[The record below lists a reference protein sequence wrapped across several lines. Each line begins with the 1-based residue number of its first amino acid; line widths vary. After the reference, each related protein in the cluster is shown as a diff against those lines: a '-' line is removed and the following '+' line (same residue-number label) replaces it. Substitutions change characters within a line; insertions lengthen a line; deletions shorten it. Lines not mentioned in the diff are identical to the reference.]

1 MRSCRSRLCNPRG
14 TGLEPHYH
22 ACWVSLATRAEG
34 CPWCFVPDEEHGR
47 GLYFPQVTTTARNN
61 AVALLNVYPSLKMFS
76 HPTSRYAE
84 VVNDDT
90 SELSYTL
97 ARLSAADELGPVAA
111 EAEAQ
116 PDTKS

>member
-1 MRSCRSRLCNPRG
+1 MDNIPISAFD
-14 TGLEPHYH
+14 GLYG
-22 ACWVSLATRAEG
+22 SLATGAEG
-34 CPWCFVPDEEHGR
+34 CSWFFAPDEEHGR
-47 GLYFPQVTTTARNN
+47 GLYFPQVTTAARNN
-61 AVALLNVYPSLKMFS
+61 AVALRNVYPSLKMFLI
-76 HPTSRYAE
+76 PTSRYAE

>member
-1 MRSCRSRLCNPRG
+1 
-14 TGLEPHYH
+14 
-22 ACWVSLATRAEG
+22 
-34 CPWCFVPDEEHGR
+34 
-47 GLYFPQVTTTARNN
+47 
-61 AVALLNVYPSLKMFS
+61 MFLI
-76 HPTSRYAE
+76 PTSRYAE